1 VKSTFHCFCV
11 SLSHKAQH
19 ILFPGEEVQSAFSK
33 EWREA
38 QRQRMNAMPR
48 EGSDT
53 PVKLDPITRRM
64 PPLFAPVGAF
74 ASLASASLCEISLRL
89 LMFFSRREAIS
100 VTRTL

>member
-1 VKSTFHCFCV
+1 MRRDSAEAFGEEHVSLFLCV
-11 SLSHKAQH
+11 SLSRKAQH
-19 ILFPGEEVQSAFSK
+19 MLFSGEEVQSAFSK

-64 PPLFAPVGAF
+64 LLLSLLLLVPLLP
-74 ASLASASLCEISLRL
+74 
-89 LMFFSRREAIS
+89 
-100 VTRTL
+100 

>member
-1 VKSTFHCFCV
+1 MKSTFHCFCV

-19 ILFPGEEVQSAFSK
+19 MLFSGEEVQSAFSK

-64 PPLFAPVGAF
+64 PPL
-74 ASLASASLCEISLRL
+74 SLL
-89 LMFFSRREAIS
+89 LL
-100 VTRTL
+100 VPLLP